1 MKALIINGSPK
12 RKGSTSGFLGRL
24 TGCFLP
30 DWKVWHASVRTQK
43 EFPEILRHLQ
53 EADVLIL
60 TVPLYVDGIPS
71 HVIEFLQ
78 EAEKFCTEN
87 SCHCSCYVISN
98 CGFIEGKHNKVHLDM
113 YECWC
118 RRIAIPWGGGLGV
131 GGGEMFHVLS
141 VIYPAVFAGMILVN
155 LIRIGTGEPVDSS
168 GWMPLARNLAVYLFF
183 NMGVFFSIIRL
194 AINVRRIQKTENRY
208 TRVMVPAFLFI
219 PMADI
224 FMILTALFHGKNI
237 FSLLK
242 KDVYAPGDREH
253 RGAGRQPV

>member
-1 MKALIINGSPK
+1 
-12 RKGSTSGFLGRL
+12 
-24 TGCFLP
+24 
-30 DWKVWHASVRTQK
+30 
-43 EFPEILRHLQ
+43 
-53 EADVLIL
+53 
-60 TVPLYVDGIPS
+60 
-71 HVIEFLQ
+71 
-78 EAEKFCTEN
+78 
-87 SCHCSCYVISN
+87 
-98 CGFIEGKHNKVHLDM
+98 M
-113 YECWC
+113 YACWC
-118 RRIAIPWGGGLGV
+118 RCIAIPWGGGLGV
-131 GGGEMFHVLS
+131 GGGERFHVLS

-168 GWMPLARNLAVYLFF
+168 DWMPLARNLAVYLFF